1 MSPPT
6 SSDGTNRVLFGMD
19 VLQARGIQVTATPTT
34 ATAQWIVQRVEFVA
48 DSSRAG
54 VEDR

>member
-1 MSPPT
+1 
-6 SSDGTNRVLFGMD
+6 
-19 VLQARGIQVTATPTT
+19 LQARGIQVTATPTT